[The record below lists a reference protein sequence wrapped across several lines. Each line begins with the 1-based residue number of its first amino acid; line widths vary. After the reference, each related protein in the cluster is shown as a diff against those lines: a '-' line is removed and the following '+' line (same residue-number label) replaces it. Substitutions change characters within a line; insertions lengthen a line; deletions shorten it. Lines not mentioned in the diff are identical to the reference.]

1 MQLQVADARSVFID
15 TPCVL
20 FFPRPCAHVMKPGAL
35 GVELVCGTVDLG
47 IAEQSPLIGSL
58 PDFLVIPLVEM
69 PAIGSTLELLY
80 REAFGAGVGRQAA
93 LDRLLE
99 YFLIHVLRH
108 LVAQQCFTLGAL
120 ATMTDPR
127 MTPALHA
134 MHERPAHPWTLEQLA
149 ALANMSRARF
159 AANFHRL
166 AGVPPLEYLTGW
178 RLVVARGLLRQGR
191 PLKAVAGAVGY
202 RSPEALARVFHR
214 KLGESPSDWLRRHV
228 VEDGAM
234 GETGRMSGAFPPG
247 SV

>member
-149 ALANMSRARF
+149 ALANMSRAR
-159 AANFHRL
+159 
-166 AGVPPLEYLTGW
+166 
-178 RLVVARGLLRQGR
+178 
-191 PLKAVAGAVGY
+191 
-202 RSPEALARVFHR
+202 
-214 KLGESPSDWLRRHV
+214 
-228 VEDGAM
+228 
-234 GETGRMSGAFPPG
+234 PPG
-247 SV
+247 KVMRGQEKQTRIEKKNIHTQKEHIYYSSLPLFISNDPSYNQQQQQNNKDVREDFFPVRGDGG